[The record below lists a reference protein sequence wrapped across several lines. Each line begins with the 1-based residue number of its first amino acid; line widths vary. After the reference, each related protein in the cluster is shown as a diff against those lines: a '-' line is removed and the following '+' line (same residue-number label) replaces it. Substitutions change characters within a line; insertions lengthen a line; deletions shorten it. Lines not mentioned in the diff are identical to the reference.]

1 MNERQ
6 VVILHHDGANLIGG
20 TAVDALTGLD
30 DHGAHSLLLELLERH
45 GNLALPSG
53 LLLLGE
59 LGTDGL
65 LQSLDLTDTG
75 ELVGVAKG
83 GCHLVVVGEDALL
96 DLLDGLVE
104 RVLLL
109 DDGAVDLLPLGDK
122 LVLSLAEGSKG
133 LLAKLHGGEHV
144 VLGDLLGA
152 GLDHRDEVGGATQ
165 LQIQIG
171 VLALLIGGV
180 DDKLAGLHVTAD
192 AHAGKRAL
200 EGHAAERH
208 CQGST
213 HDVDDVKGVDLVGD
227 ERGGDDVHLVA
238 EAVREARTNRA
249 VDHTGRERGLLA
261 GTALTLEVATR
272 DAAGG
277 VHLLVE
283 VDGQREEVVVLTLL
297 GDDHGVE
304 HRGVALLDQTG
315 AGGLLGKLAGL
326 KGVGLAVQLKGLG
339 YECHCSPLPHRP
351 LACGLLM

>member
-1 MNERQ
+1 M
-6 VVILHHDGANLIGG
+6 
-20 TAVDALTGLD
+20 
-30 DHGAHSLLLELLERH
+30 
-45 GNLALPSG
+45 
-53 LLLLGE
+53 
-59 LGTDGL
+59 
-65 LQSLDLTDTG
+65 
-75 ELVGVAKG
+75 
-83 GCHLVVVGEDALL
+83 GEDALL

-109 DDGAVDLLPLGDK
+109 DDGAVDLLPLGNE

-152 GLDHRDEVGGATQ
+152 GLDHRDEVGRAAQ
-165 LQIQIG
+165 LQVQIG
-171 VLALLIGGV
+171 VLALLVGGV
-180 DDKLAGLHVTAD
+180 DDKLAGLHVAAD

-200 EGHAAERH
+200 EGHAAKRH
-208 CQGST
+208 GQGST
-213 HDVDDVKGVDLVGD
+213 HNVDDVEGVDLVGD

-238 EAVREARTNRA
+238 EAVREARANRT
-249 VDHTGRERGLLA
+249 VDHARGERGLLA

-272 DAAGG
+272 DAAGC

-283 VDGQREEVVVLTLL
+283 VDGQREEVVVLALL

-304 HRGVALLDQTG
+304 HRGVALLDQAR
-315 AGGLLGKLAGL
+315 AGGLLGKLARL